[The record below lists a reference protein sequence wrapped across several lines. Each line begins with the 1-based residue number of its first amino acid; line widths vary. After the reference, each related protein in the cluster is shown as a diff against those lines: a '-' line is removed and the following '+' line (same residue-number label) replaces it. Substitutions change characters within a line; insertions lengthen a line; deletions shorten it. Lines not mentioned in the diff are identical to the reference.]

1 MTLFGLGFS
10 ISLNVSLIAFLIFV
24 FKSKKLENLV
34 YDNFNE
40 KVEVLK
46 ESADPFKDI

>member
-1 MTLFGLGFS
+1 MILFGLGFS

-24 FKSKKLENLV
+24 FKSKKLEV
-34 YDNFNE
+34 YDSFNGN
-40 KVEVLK
+40 VEVLK